1 MPDNIDSTDEAAQAT
16 GQEVV
21 TGGAAGETAP
31 PIDSTATAAQGATG
45 QAEQEQQ
52 TDWAKILETVSPD
65 DLRRHPRIAGI
76 AGELAQRREADI
88 RRQIEQEQTERATQ
102 AERDRLKRLRT
113 EDPVAYAQ
121 EMDAREELEESNQ
134 KLAKLKG
141 ETQQQFLGRIKAG
154 FEVMPEWKEITQD
167 DLAAIA
173 TALAGKGDDEVLG
186 VFTGKVNEIL
196 AEKRAIR
203 RFNDWKT
210 KELAKEREAIRTE
223 VSAQLLKG
231 DTQPDL
237 TKPRAHPDGFDPT
250 RLPDDKYNEWYEANV
265 LGRPRKR

>member
-1 MPDNIDSTDEAAQAT
+1 VPENIDSTAQAAQAT
-16 GQEVV
+16 GQES
-21 TGGAAGETAP
+21 TQGGEAAQTTP
-31 PIDSTATAAQGATG
+31 PTDSGATAAQSAETG
-45 QAEQEQQ
+45 QAEQA
-52 TDWAKILETVSPD
+52 DWSKVLETVSPE

-76 AGELAQRREADI
+76 AGELAQRREAEI
-88 RRQIEQEQTERATQ
+88 RQRIEQDQAEKAAQ
-102 AERDRLKRLRT
+102 AERDRLKKLRR

-121 EMDAREELEESNQ
+121 EMDAREELEESNL

-141 ETQQQFLGRIKAG
+141 ETQQQFLSRIRAG